1 MDRRTWI
8 GFLLIAAI
16 IVGFSLINR
25 PSKEE
30 LAARQRYNDSIAF
43 VHQQQI
49 EAQRLSDSI
58 TALLPQDVDTV
69 PPVILENEKL
79 RLAIS
84 PKGGRI
90 SRVDLKEFKAY
101 GDTVNDLCLFD
112 GEESQLAFTLITIDQ
127 HIISTRNRYYEP
139 VETTDSTVVMRMH
152 TDNEE
157 AWLDF
162 VYKLKAND
170 YMVRFEIVP
179 HNAHLALAQNVNSLE
194 MQWRQLIAQQE
205 RGRKFE
211 ERYAQ
216 LQYMLDG
223 GDMETLSEAKT
234 ATKKESARIKWIG
247 YKDQFFS
254 TVMIA
259 DEDFGSSAFTSTPQK
274 ERSGYI
280 KEYTTETSVAFDI
293 TGKKI
298 TGFTYY
304 FGPNNFRLLKAYDKD
319 REAADKLHLQDLVPL
334 GWKIVAWIN
343 KILLIPMFDLFS
355 GWGMH
360 VGWVIFLMTLVIRLV
375 ILPFTFQSYRSS
387 AKMRVLKPQ
396 LDAINEKYPADKMEE
411 RQRATMALYQRAGVS
426 PMSGCL
432 PMIFQFPIL
441 MAAFWFFPTAIEL
454 RGQSL
459 WWAEDLST
467 YDAILTWGTNVP
479 LFGNHLSLFC
489 LLMTVANFAY
499 TFITMQQQNTGND
512 PAAKMMR
519 WMMYLMPLMF
529 LFIFNDYAAGL
540 SFYYLCSLLLSVFQ
554 TMLFRLTLNDERV
567 LQEMERN
574 AKKNKDKPK
583 KSGFM
588 ERLEKMQREAQ
599 LQAREQAKAQQKKY
613 R

>member
-1 MDRRTWI
+1 MDKRTWI

-16 IVGFSLINR
+16 IVGFTLINR
-25 PSKEE
+25 PTKEQ
-30 LAARQRYNDSIAF
+30 LAARQRYNDSIVF
-43 VHQQQI
+43 VQQQQI

-58 TALLPQDVDTV
+58 KVLIEPETDTI
-69 PPVILENEKL
+69 PPIVLENTKL
-79 RLAIS
+79 RVAIS

-90 SRVDLKEFKAY
+90 SHVDLKEFKAY

-112 GEESQLAFTLITIDQ
+112 GDESQLAFTLITINQ
-127 HIISTRNRYYEP
+127 HIISTKNLYFDP
-139 VETTDSTVVMRMH
+139 IETTDSSAVMRLQ
-152 TDNEE
+152 TGNED

-162 VYKLKAND
+162 VYRLKTND

-194 MQWRQLIAQQE
+194 MQWHQLIAQQE

-216 LQYMLDG
+216 LQYMLEG
-223 GDMETLSEAKT
+223 GDMETLSETKS

-259 DEDFGSSAFTSTPQK
+259 DDSFGSSAFTSTPQK
-274 ERSGYI
+274 AQSGYI

-293 TGKKI
+293 TGKKG

-304 FGPNNFRLLKAYDKD
+304 FGPNNYRLLKAYDKD
-319 REAADKLHLQDLVPL
+319 RETADKLHLQDLVPL

-396 LDAINEKYPADKMEE
+396 LDAINEKYSADKMEE
-411 RQRATMALYQRAGVS
+411 RQRATMALYQKAGVS

-432 PMIFQFPIL
+432 PMLFQFPIL

-467 YDAILTWGTNVP
+467 YDAILTWGTHIP
-479 LFGNHLSLFC
+479 LFGDHLSLFC

-540 SFYYLCSLLLSVFQ
+540 SFYYLCSLLMSVFQ
-554 TMLFRLTLNDERV
+554 TMLFRLTLNDERI
-567 LQEMERN
+567 LKEIERN
-574 AKKNKDKPK
+574 AQKTKDKPK
-583 KSGFM
+583 KSDFM

-599 LQAREQAKAQQKKY
+599 RQAREQAKAQQKKY